1 MPLAGAGKL
10 AAQMR
15 GAARGGAQ
23 AAVFIG
29 SSALLLAGGAWA
41 VSVGQRRYL
50 RRKALAELADMQL
63 PDELVAVLEKE
74 LAEEVARAV
83 EHRIAPLERM
93 VR

>member
-1 MPLAGAGKL
+1 
-10 AAQMR
+10 
-15 GAARGGAQ
+15 
-23 AAVFIG
+23 
-29 SSALLLAGGAWA
+29 